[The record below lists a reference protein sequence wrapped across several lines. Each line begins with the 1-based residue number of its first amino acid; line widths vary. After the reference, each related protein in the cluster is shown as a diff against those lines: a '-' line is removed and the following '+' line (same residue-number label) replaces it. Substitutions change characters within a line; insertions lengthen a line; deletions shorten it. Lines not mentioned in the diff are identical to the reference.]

1 MHFDLLVNQF
11 AGTALYRSKHDT
23 INHTTCTALL
33 LTVIREKTW
42 KAMSRRMSSEKITI
56 LEHKLAI
63 KRKERIFL

>member
-33 LTVIREKTW
+33 LTVIREKN
-42 KAMSRRMSSEKITI
+42 
-56 LEHKLAI
+56 LESDVT
-63 KRKERIFL
+63 